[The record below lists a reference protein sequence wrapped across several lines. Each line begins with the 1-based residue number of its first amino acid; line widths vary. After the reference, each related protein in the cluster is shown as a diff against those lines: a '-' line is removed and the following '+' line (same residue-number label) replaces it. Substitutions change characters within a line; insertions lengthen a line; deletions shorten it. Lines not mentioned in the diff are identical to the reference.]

1 MASSPL
7 HPSRELQPLPL
18 PRFHRSTHP
27 HLVPRAP
34 PGSDVSEVVGIVGL
48 LIALGQIVKSLV
60 WSGKGIELRGS
71 EELGDLKGSHRSIE
85 HGTEH
90 GRTEVGLI
98 MSKDHVVGSL

>member
-34 PGSDVSEVVGIVGL
+34 PGSDVSEAVGIVGL

-71 EELGDLKGSHRSIE
+71 EELGDRQPQVYRTRNRTRSNGSGAHYVERPC
-85 HGTEH
+85 
-90 GRTEVGLI
+90 RW
-98 MSKDHVVGSL
+98 